1 MDRRER
7 IIDAEEHQRMIL
19 DGFQGRLWTALPGIV
34 QSFDAQ
40 RMVCNVQPSIKGSV
54 LGPDGSVT
62 PVNMPMLL
70 DCPVVFPGGG
80 GCTLTFPVSAGDECL
95 MIFSS
100 RCIDSWWLLGGVQG
114 QAEFRMHNLSDGFAL
129 VGVRSQPRKFTVDTS
144 GVQLRTDDGLA
155 YLEIDPATHAMTFQ
169 TSGSLTINAASL
181 TINANI
187 SSTGT
192 LTNNGKNI
200 SSTHTHGG
208 VQTGGGSTGVP
219 N

>member
-1 MDRRER
+1 
-7 IIDAEEHQRMIL
+7 MIL

-40 RMVCNVQPSIKGSV
+40 RMVCNVQPSIKSSV

-80 GCTLTFPVSAGDECL
+80 GCTLTFPISVGDECL

-129 VGVRSQPRKFTVDTS
+129 VGVRSQPRKFTINTS

-208 VQTGGGSTGVP
+208 VQTGSGSTGVP